1 MKYSIDEL
9 RKFGFSDEQIAAIN
23 RTARYEDSLVVD
35 DDSTV
40 VDFPNSEDSSL
51 NNAVKKIK
59 DIPVGPLLTDKPVRA
74 YTDYDVTD
82 VTKLTKI
89 KDSKIVELPAFGD
102 GTKFIARLRRPSML
116 KLCKSGKIPNSLLN
130 QATALFTDSNASRKV
145 SITEIYDICEI
156 ICESAFVNPSYE
168 EIKASGIELTDEQV
182 MAVFQYTQGGV
193 KALEKFCNE

>member
-23 RTARYEDSLVVD
+23 RTARAEQAENKVI
-35 DDSTV
+35 TM
-40 VDFPNSEDSSL
+40 P
-51 NNAVKKIK
+51 AVEAVE
-59 DIPVGPLLTDKPVRA
+59 PVARA
-74 YTDYDVTD
+74 EKEVPARVYGDYDVTD
-82 VTKLTKI
+82 FSKLKKI
-89 KDSKIVELPAFGD
+89 SDSKIVELPAFGD
-102 GTKFIARLRRPSML
+102 GTKFIAKLRRPSML

-193 KALEKFCNE
+193 KALEKFRNE